1 MLGDACRPRFSRRG
15 KHLRMAS
22 DKVTA
27 SGQESVSRPG
37 LSAARWRSGGS
48 PRRRR
53 RSAALRSAGRTTA
66 GRRRTRRRVDRGSRS
81 SPISMPS
88 RPMRAGHRVVRPRL
102 HLEPDRQLDEPG
114 PHHPHISVPDRSSY
128 ARSDDEHTG
137 RAIVIISDPAHI
149 YQGSLDHSF
158 GPCIGGIPPRTDPP
172 APEPASQVTVLITAS
187 EVTIVLAALDIAAD
201 CADCTGQ
208 TCPACESRLRDAQAY
223 DHLSAQLIQAAQAPS
238 AATARHS
245 GPGPGRRPGGR
256 SVTLTWLQAP
266 ITCSSWPP
274 ATGSKTGSWTAR
286 SAAVA

>member
-1 MLGDACRPRFSRRG
+1 
-15 KHLRMAS
+15 
-22 DKVTA
+22 
-27 SGQESVSRPG
+27 
-37 LSAARWRSGGS
+37 
-48 PRRRR
+48 
-53 RSAALRSAGRTTA
+53 
-66 GRRRTRRRVDRGSRS
+66 
-81 SPISMPS
+81 
-88 RPMRAGHRVVRPRL
+88 MRAGHRVVRPRL

-114 PHHPHISVPDRSSY
+114 PHHPHISVPDPSSY

-266 ITCSSWPP
+266 ITCSSWPL